1 MRKVLLA
8 VDGSDISDEAARWVS
23 TLPHRNHWDL
33 TILSVVQRPLVHDDD
48 PLLDAYD
55 KACAKDRRDAVDHY
69 GKIAEMFDD
78 KSVSVCHRIES
89 GSPNET
95 IVETAKEIA
104 ADLVVVGAKGRSQ
117 ISRMLLG
124 SVSDHVATHA
134 PCSVLVVRGAGRHE
148 YQNGFRVCLAYGID
162 APAKAALCEMTEIAW
177 RSDTVFHVLSI
188 ASYLHDFFGVL
199 PEDSQIVRQYHE
211 NLNHAHDQLLA
222 VSSET
227 QTHLIE
233 SEHVGE
239 GIVTFAERNAIDMV
253 VVGEKPRSGV
263 SRFLL
268 GSTSRYV
275 LRHAECSVW
284 IARNRLTQTEE
295 EVSAECQPA
304 SP

>member
-1 MRKVLLA
+1 MHKVLLA
-8 VDGSDISDEAARWVS
+8 VDGSSISDEAARWVS

-48 PLLDAYD
+48 PLLNVYEKACDQDRKDAVAHYD
-55 KACAKDRRDAVDHY
+55 K
-69 GKIAEMFDD
+69 ISTLFDGT
-78 KSVSVCHRIES
+78 SVSVRHRIES

-95 IVETAKEIA
+95 IVDTAKAMA
-104 ADLVVVGAKGRSQ
+104 ADLIVVGAKGRSQ

-134 PCSVLVVRGAGRHE
+134 HCSVLVVRSAGRHE
-148 YQNGFRVCLAYGID
+148 YEEGFRVCLAFGVD
-162 APAKAALCEMTEIAW
+162 APAQAALREMTEIAW

-211 NLNHAHDQLLA
+211 NLSQAHDQLLT
-222 VSSET
+222 VSSQT

-233 SEHVGE
+233 NEHVGE

-253 VVGEKPRSGV
+253 VVGEKSRSGV

-284 IARNRLTQTEE
+284 IARNHQVREDEPLLEK
-295 EVSAECQPA
+295 
-304 SP
+304 SPTILA

>member
-33 TILSVVQRPLVHDDD
+33 TILSVVQHPMVHDDD
-48 PLLDAYD
+48 PLLDAYE
-55 KACAKDRRDAVDHY
+55 KACAQDRQDAVDHY
-69 GKIAEMFDD
+69 GKIAAMFDD
-78 KSVSVCHRIES
+78 QSVSVSHRIES
-89 GSPNET
+89 GSPDET
-95 IVETAKEIA
+95 IVETAKAIA
-104 ADLVVVGAKGRSQ
+104 ADLIVVGAKGRSQ

-134 PCSVLVVRGAGRHE
+134 HCSVLVVRAAGRHE
-148 YQNGFRVCLAYGID
+148 YQNGFRVCLAFGID
-162 APAKAALCEMTEIAW
+162 APAKTALREMTEIAW

-199 PEDSQIVRQYHE
+199 PEDSQIVRQYRE
-211 NLNHAHDQLLA
+211 NLSHAHDQLLA

-227 QTHLIE
+227 KTHLVE
-233 SEHVGE
+233 NEHVGE
-239 GIVTFAERNAIDMV
+239 GIVTFAERNAIDML
-253 VVGEKPRSGV
+253 VVGEKPRSGM

-275 LRHAECSVW
+275 LRHANCSVW
-284 IARNRLTQTEE
+284 IARKPLTQTEE
-295 EVSAECQPA
+295 EVSAEWQPA